1 MERFTPRRDKAM
13 ADQRNS
19 RSDPVAS
26 WREWMAQSESR
37 LNVLFNEVMATD
49 GYGRLMGGLTKILVS
64 MQKTMTEGME
74 RYFTALSLPTR
85 SDVLDLGQRL
95 SMIETRLLSIENNLA
110 KIAGP
115 DPRDRELRVAA
126 PRPPRTK
133 RPSTERGPVS

>member
-1 MERFTPRRDKAM
+1 M

-37 LNVLFNEVMATD
+37 LNAVFNEVMATD
-49 GYGRLMGGLTKILVS
+49 GYGRLMGGLTKIFVS

-115 DPRDRELRVAA
+115 DADDRELRVAA

>member
-1 MERFTPRRDKAM
+1 M

-115 DPRDRELRVAA
+115 DPGDRELRVAA

-133 RPSTERGPVS
+133 KPSTERGPVS

>member
-1 MERFTPRRDKAM
+1 M

-37 LNVLFNEVMATD
+37 LNAVFNEVMATD
-49 GYGRLMGGLTKILVS
+49 GYGRLMGGLTKIFVS

-95 SMIETRLLSIENNLA
+95 SMIETKLLSIENNLA

-115 DPRDRELRVAA
+115 DADDRESRVAA

>member
-1 MERFTPRRDKAM
+1 M

>member
-1 MERFTPRRDKAM
+1 M

-95 SMIETRLLSIENNLA
+95 SMIETRLPL
-110 KIAGP
+110 
-115 DPRDRELRVAA
+115 D
-126 PRPPRTK
+126 
-133 RPSTERGPVS
+133 